1 MSSDPDDDEAVRAA
15 RIKAAASVDYPLWSY
30 ANKPSGPHESWELSQ
45 PSGRFAGYSWLLIG
59 VALGLVVSF
68 VAGSVVPLLI
78 GMLLGLLI
86 WLTVSWRAVQKAAK
100 PSSDYPALD
109 FLRMICL
116 VCACGAPLVGLVASI
131 VNQSWVP
138 VLAGLLS
145 GLSLWLTASWTKLA
159 IDIATQT
166 RVSACEI
173 KELRVLLS
181 QQSNIAAKAN
191 SANQ

>member
-1 MSSDPDDDEAVRAA
+1 MSSDPDADEAVRAA

-30 ANKPSGPHESWELSQ
+30 ANKPSGPHESWEPGQ
-45 PSGRFAGYSWLLIG
+45 PSGRFAGYSWLVIG

-86 WLTVSWRAVQKAAK
+86 WLTVSWRAVH
-100 PSSDYPALD
+100 PSSDYPALE

-116 VCACGAPLVGLVASI
+116 VCACGAPLVGLVVSI

-159 IDIATQT
+159 IDIATHT
-166 RVSACEI
+166 RLSACEM

-181 QQSNIAAKAN
+181 QQSNIAAKAE
-191 SANQ
+191 SAKG